1 MTSCPRTCLDP
12 EGAVCDGNMGLQR
25 CVGEAVC
32 GCRAPDGVYHQH
44 GDCYTGEGCA
54 TRCQCRSGVWDCEDF
69 KCYKHQTCVL
79 RQGHHEC
86 VATDRC
92 KRNNGGCSDKCDWN
106 PETNEVTC
114 SCTGQAVIG
123 PNLRTCVQIAD
134 ADELIARYASDLAKW
149 RQSYKEWKTAFD
161 KWAGTG
167 VSRSARSA
175 VWEQEGEVLGTAT
188 ANKSKVFSLGY
199 KPTHAQQEL

>member
-1 MTSCPRTCLDP
+1 MGIGA
-12 EGAVCDGNMGLQR
+12 EGCECDEGYLWSGYK
-25 CVGEAVC
+25 CVKEEVC

-69 KCYKHQTCVL
+69 KCYKHQTCAV

-92 KRNNGGCSDKCDWN
+92 KRNNGGCSDKCYWN
-106 PETNEVTC
+106 AETNEVTC
-114 SCTGQAVIG
+114 SCSGQAVIG
-123 PNLRTCVQIAD
+123 PDLKTCVQIAD

-149 RQSYKEWKTAFD
+149 RESYKEWKAAFD
-161 KWAGTG
+161 NWTGTNG
-167 VSRSARSA
+167 VTGRRSSRNCNRTSLRCRHN
-175 VWEQEGEVLGTAT
+175 VRLCTEM
-188 ANKSKVFSLGY
+188 FSSLDSVV
-199 KPTHAQQEL
+199 QQRHPGRMR